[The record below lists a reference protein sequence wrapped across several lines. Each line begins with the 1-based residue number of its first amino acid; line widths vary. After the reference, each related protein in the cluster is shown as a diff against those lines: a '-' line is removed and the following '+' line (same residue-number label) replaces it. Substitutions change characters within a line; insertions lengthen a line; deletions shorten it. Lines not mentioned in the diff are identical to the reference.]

1 MWFIGEIFLK
11 FFSPKMRGLFAAF
24 ALRKIAQEKRTHD
37 KTYRRRQRGKI
48 YKSVIGNRPQ
58 ANAIVLDKL
67 GVEAKQPNSAVRKV
81 CRVQCIGTGR
91 TVFAFAPGDGA
102 LKMFDAND
110 EVTIQSLGRSG
121 KSVGDRPG
129 IKYQIIKVAGVSLNA
144 ILRGKREK
152 PTR

>member
-1 MWFIGEIFLK
+1 MK
-11 FFSPKMRGLFAAF
+11 GLFAAY
-24 ALRKIAQEKRTHD
+24 ALRKKAHEKRTHD
-37 KTYRRRQRGKI
+37 LKYRKRQQGKKYRQI
-48 YKSVIGNRPQ
+48 IGNKPQ

-81 CRVQCIGTGR
+81 CRVQCIASGR
-91 TVFAFAPGDGA
+91 TLFAFAPGDGA
-102 LKMFDAND
+102 LKVIDAND

-121 KSVGDRPG
+121 KSVGDMPG
-129 IKYQIIKVAGVSLNA
+129 IKYEIIKVSGVSLDA

>member
-1 MWFIGEIFLK
+1 
-11 FFSPKMRGLFAAF
+11 MRGLFAAY
-24 ALRKIAQEKRTHD
+24 ALRKAAQEKRTHD
-37 KTYRRRQRGKI
+37 KIYRKRQQGKI
-48 YKSVIGNRPQ
+48 YKSVIGNKPQ

-81 CRVQCIGTGR
+81 CRVQCIATRR

-102 LKMFDAND
+102 LKVIDPND

-129 IKYQIIKVAGVSLNA
+129 IKYEIIKVAGVSLDA
-144 ILRGKREK
+144 ILKGKREK